1 MDCSTPGLPVH
12 HQLQEFTQTHV
23 HWVGDAIHP
32 SHLLLLLFFF
42 FPLHLILYLCLSS
55 PTKSRSSRWKSWASV
70 VHHSQGLA
78 LGLELRWR
86 LRLDAPA
93 AEPEMGIPVQ
103 VSLEG
108 GLPGEG
114 EGGKEEAR
122 PQLEVSVSLIRGVL
136 SSRSSLGSCFV
147 SCVILRPQLPPG
159 VRFALLLDSVPP
171 PLLRAGL

>member
-1 MDCSTPGLPVH
+1 MDCMP
-12 HQLQEFTQTHV
+12 HQASLSITNSWSLLMSIESVMPFT
-23 HWVGDAIHP
+23 
-32 SHLLLLLFFF
+32 HLIISFFF
-42 FPLHLILYLCLSS
+42 FLHLILYLCLLS

-114 EGGKEEAR
+114 EGGKDEAR
-122 PQLEVSVSLIRGVL
+122 PQLEVSVSLIP
-136 SSRSSLGSCFV
+136 GSPF
-147 SCVILRPQLPPG
+147 IKE
-159 VRFALLLDSVPP
+159 
-171 PLLRAGL
+171 

>member
-12 HQLQEFTQTHV
+12 HQLLEFTQTHV

-32 SHLLLLLFFF
+32 SHLLLLFF
-42 FPLHLILYLCLSS
+42 FPSISSSISVSHHLPNPEVPGGRAGLLLFTIPRAWHWVWSSGGVLDWMPQQQSRRWEFLCRWVLKEGSLGKGKEGRRRQGLSW
-55 PTKSRSSRWKSWASV
+55 RWASA
-70 VHHSQGLA
+70 S
-78 LGLELRWR
+78 
-86 LRLDAPA
+86 
-93 AEPEMGIPVQ
+93 
-103 VSLEG
+103 S
-108 GLPGEG
+108 
-114 EGGKEEAR
+114 
-122 PQLEVSVSLIRGVL
+122 RGVL